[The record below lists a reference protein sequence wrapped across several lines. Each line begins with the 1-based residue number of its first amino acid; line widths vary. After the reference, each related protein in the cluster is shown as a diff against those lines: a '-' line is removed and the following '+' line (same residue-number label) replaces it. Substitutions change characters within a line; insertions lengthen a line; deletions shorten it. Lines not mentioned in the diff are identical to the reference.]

1 MPILS
6 LKIIYMQFVWLEVN
20 QIQLQSMKYP
30 ISNHQLYSPILSPRF
45 FSDISRN
52 FFIFLVFY
60 FLYIQSFFLINYNV
74 MVFYKKKSLTSLWRR
89 QCRKWRNRS
98 WQIETETSW
107 RWRHP
112 PILSVYGVVLIKSKS
127 KTVSVQCCSKVKKTI
142 NLKLNL
148 FRNHYDKLY
157 GRVKKNPCIF

>member
-1 MPILS
+1 MPILR

-45 FSDISRN
+45 FSNISRN

-60 FLYIQSFFLINYNV
+60 FLYIQSFFLINCNV
-74 MVFYKKKSLTSLWRR
+74 VTLVLKKFMDNCILSKKSLTSLWRR

-112 PILSVYGVVLIKSKS
+112 PILSEYGVVLIKSKG
-127 KTVSVQCCSKVKKTI
+127 KTVSVQCCSKVK
-142 NLKLNL
+142 
-148 FRNHYDKLY
+148 
-157 GRVKKNPCIF
+157 